1 MAFLETPRFPT
12 DINYGVT
19 GGPKY
24 KTNIIEKNSGWENAN
39 VVWPQGRHE
48 YDLVYAVK
56 NQATIE
62 ALLAF
67 FHAVKGRSLGF
78 RFKDFADYKSCGVDN
93 TPTFIDQLV
102 SGSPNGVTRTF
113 QLAKN
118 YIKGSVSTVRLIK
131 KPVSG
136 TVLVGV
142 GGLAFSG
149 ITVDTTTGIITF
161 PTNITGTI
169 TAITKSNPCVLTANN
184 TGLVANDTLHISGVV
199 GMTQLNGN
207 RYKILSRTSTTITI
221 DVNSTNFST
230 YTSGGVYNKLPQTN
244 EIITAGF
251 EFDVPVRF
259 TNDDMAISIDNFKTR
274 TVQNLS
280 LMEIRV

>member
-39 VVWPQGRHE
+39 AVWPQGRHE

-56 NQATIE
+56 DQVTIE
-62 ALLAF
+62 SLLAF

-78 RFKDFADYKSCGVDN
+78 RFKDWADYKSCGVDSN
-93 TPTFIDQLV
+93 PTFLDQQV
-102 SGSPNGVTRTF
+102 NDTPNGVIRTF

-118 YIKGSVSTVRLIK
+118 YIKGSTATVRQIR
-131 KPVSG
+131 KPVVG
-136 TVLVGV
+136 TVTVGI
-142 GGLAFSG
+142 GGLAATGVTLDS
-149 ITVDTTTGIITF
+149 TTGIITF
-161 PTNITGTI
+161 PVDATASITG
-169 TAITKSNPCVLTANN
+169 ATKANPCVLTANN
-184 TGLVANDTLHISGVV
+184 TLTANDTIYISGVV

-207 RYKILSRTSTTITI
+207 RYKVLSRTSTTITI
-221 DVNSTNFST
+221 DVNSTSFGT
-230 YTSGGVYNKLPQTN
+230 YTSGGTFHTLPQTG

-259 TNDDMAISIDNFKTR
+259 TNDEMTISIDNFSTR
-274 TVQNLS
+274 TVQNLN
-280 LMEIRV
+280 LTEIRV